1 MKQLF
6 KKLQENA
13 RSIVEI
19 IGLVMAFLIPYI
31 INVKE
36 LIALCFENVSV
47 DFDNIGYYL
56 LLNTENWVISIV
68 LVFSVLLWIR
78 KFNKEKIFN
87 TKNVYHNY
95 PYLWYWFCA
104 KILGYQTC
112 NLKLVPPYLQF
123 KLVLNDTFSIY
134 YVGEEDDYAAIEDEY
149 IEIKKEYFVQVSDE
163 VNLVLADTYPI
174 ENQQLPIVKRSL
186 STITINRVRPDVS
199 RYYSPQFIAKI
210 VDEVRNL
217 PRNVTDVNVFPTT
230 NPRHTLKIARDAFK
244 LAERGNIKKLVVFPQ
259 EKTGIRKFARKG
271 KVIYNNK

>member
-1 MKQLF
+1 M
-6 KKLQENA
+6 ET
-13 RSIVEI
+13 
-19 IGLVMAFLIPYI
+19 IGLVIAFLIPYI
-31 INVKE
+31 INVKG

-68 LVFSVLLWIR
+68 LVFSALLWVR

-104 KILGYQTC
+104 KVLGYQTC

-123 KLVLNDTFSIY
+123 KLVLNDTFSSY
-134 YVGEEDDYAAIEDEY
+134 NVGEEDDYPVIEDEE
-149 IEIKKEYFVQVSDE
+149 IEIKKANFVQVSDE

-174 ENQQLPIVKRSL
+174 ENQQLPIVKRRL
-186 STITINRVRPDVS
+186 STITINRMRPNVS

-217 PRNVTDVNVFPTT
+217 PRNVTDINVFPTT
-230 NPRHTLKIARDAFK
+230 NPKHALKIARDVFK

>member
-6 KKLQENA
+6 KKLQESA

-19 IGLVMAFLIPYI
+19 IVLVMAFFIPSI
-31 INVKE
+31 INATGIIE
-36 LIALCFENVSV
+36 LCLKDTSIN
-47 DFDNIGYYL
+47 FDNIKYYF
-56 LLNTENWVISIV
+56 LLNAGNQVIGIV
-68 LVFSVLLWIR
+68 LMVIALLKIR

-104 KILGYQTC
+104 KVLGYETC

-123 KLVLNDTFSIY
+123 KLVLNDTFPKYS
-134 YVGEEDDYAAIEDEY
+134 VEENDDYPVIEDEE
-149 IEIKKEYFVQVSDE
+149 IEIKKANFEQVSNE
-163 VNLVLADTYPI
+163 VNLVLADTYSI
-174 ENQQLPIVKRSL
+174 DNQQLPSIKRRL

-230 NPRHTLKIARDAFK
+230 NPKHALKIARDVFK
-244 LAERGNIKKLVVFPQ
+244 LAERGNIEKLVVFPQ
-259 EKTGIRKFARKG
+259 DNKGIRKFAKKG
-271 KVIYNNK
+271 EIIYKNK

>member
-1 MKQLF
+1 MLSANEEKAIYYIERKCCMSLQKYF
-6 KKLQENA
+6 K
-13 RSIVEI
+13 
-19 IGLVMAFLIPYI
+19 
-31 INVKE
+31 
-36 LIALCFENVSV
+36 
-47 DFDNIGYYL
+47 D

-68 LVFSVLLWIR
+68 LVFSALLWVR

-104 KILGYQTC
+104 KVLGYQTC

-123 KLVLNDTFSIY
+123 KLVLNDTFSSY
-134 YVGEEDDYAAIEDEY
+134 NVGEEDDYPVIEDEE
-149 IEIKKEYFVQVSDE
+149 IEIKKANFVQVSDE

-174 ENQQLPIVKRSL
+174 ENQQLPIVKRRL
-186 STITINRVRPDVS
+186 STITINRMRPNVS

-217 PRNVTDVNVFPTT
+217 PRNVTDINVFPTT
-230 NPRHTLKIARDAFK
+230 NPKHALKIARDVFK

-271 KVIYNNK
+271 KVVYNNK

>member
-104 KILGYQTC
+104 KIL
-112 NLKLVPPYLQF
+112 
-123 KLVLNDTFSIY
+123 VLNDTFSSY
-134 YVGEEDDYAAIEDEY
+134 NVGEEDDYPAIEDEE
-149 IEIKKEYFVQVSDE
+149 IEIKKENFVQVSDE

>member
-6 KKLQENA
+6 KKLQESA

-19 IGLVMAFLIPYI
+19 IVLVMAFFIPSI
-31 INVKE
+31 INATGIIE
-36 LIALCFENVSV
+36 LCLKDTSIN
-47 DFDNIGYYL
+47 FDNIKYYF
-56 LLNTENWVISIV
+56 LLNAGNQVIGIV
-68 LVFSVLLWIR
+68 LMVIALLKIR

-104 KILGYQTC
+104 KVLGYETC

-123 KLVLNDTFSIY
+123 KLVLNDTFPKYS
-134 YVGEEDDYAAIEDEY
+134 VEENDDYPVIEDEE
-149 IEIKKEYFVQVSDE
+149 IEIKKANFEQVSNE

-174 ENQQLPIVKRSL
+174 ENQQLPSIKRRL
-186 STITINRVRPDVS
+186 STITINRVRPDVF

-230 NPRHTLKIARDAFK
+230 NPKHALKIARDVFK
-244 LAERGNIKKLVVFPQ
+244 LAERGNIEKLVVFPQ
-259 EKTGIRKFARKG
+259 DNKGIRKFAKKG
-271 KVIYNNK
+271 EIIYKNK